1 MAVHLRLSRA
11 GAKKSPYYHIVAA
24 DSRSPRDG
32 AFLDQVGTYN
42 PGTEAV
48 TFDAAKLEKWMKNGA
63 VPTETVRNLLKK
75 HKPEAA
81 SAQG

>member
-11 GAKKSPYYHIVAA
+11 GAKKAPYYHIVAA

-32 AFLDQVGTYN
+32 AFLEQVGTYH

-48 TFDAAKLEKWMKNGA
+48 TLDATRLDKWIKNGA
-63 VPTETVRNLLKK
+63 TPTETVRNLLKK
-75 HKPEAA
+75 HKPATTEA
-81 SAQG
+81 

>member
-11 GAKKSPYYHIVAA
+11 GAKKAPFYHIVAA

-32 AFLDQVGTYN
+32 AFLEQVGTYH

-48 TFDAAKLEKWMKNGA
+48 AFDDAKLDKWIKNGA
-63 VPTETVRNLLKK
+63 VPTVTVKNLLKK
-75 HKPEAA
+75 RTA
-81 SAQG
+81 STQA

>member
-11 GAKKSPYYHIVAA
+11 GAKKAPYYHIVAA

-32 AFLDQVGTYN
+32 AFLEQVGTYH
-42 PGTEAV
+42 PGTEQV
-48 TFDAAKLEKWMKNGA
+48 SFDAPRLEKWIKNGA

-81 SAQG
+81 TQA